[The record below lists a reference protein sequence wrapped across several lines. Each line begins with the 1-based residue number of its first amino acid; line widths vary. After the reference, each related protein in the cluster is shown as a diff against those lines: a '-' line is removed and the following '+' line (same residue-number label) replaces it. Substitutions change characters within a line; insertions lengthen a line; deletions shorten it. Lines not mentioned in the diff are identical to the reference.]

1 MQQFCNNDYMAETND
16 EGVENSPSED
26 KFATVGSDA
35 METECDEEFDL
46 DCQQYENILDLSDFS
61 PDKYNVEDS
70 IAYMYKMALL
80 HTSYGNYANGKSPPL
95 VNREQQQP
103 NVVSYFKLLVT
114 SKKKGHNFNYWL
126 NKWETIEV
134 RIILRPFFSFIENI
148 FPPSPSDVVIVVA
161 GTLVST
167 SVISFI
173 PTLLVT
179 TIGSVSGFMTL
190 FFIGTQ
196 VDKKIIEKGRFK
208 FLSTEALTKA
218 EKWFSKYGYW
228 IILGNR
234 FLSGTRAVIS
244 FFAGLSELNFKKTFL
259 LAFTSSFVWNL
270 LIISLGVMFG
280 NNVALVD
287 SYLKTYSNI
296 VLIVTIVLVVLL
308 ILKYFLQKGRKSKS

>member
-1 MQQFCNNDYMAETND
+1 MFEDIL
-16 EGVENSPSED
+16 NSL
-26 KFATVGSDA
+26 A
-35 METECDEEFDL
+35 
-46 DCQQYENILDLSDFS
+46 DF
-61 PDKYNVEDS
+61 
-70 IAYMYKMALL
+70 
-80 HTSYGNYANGKSPPL
+80 PPL
-95 VNREQQQP
+95 WIYA
-103 NVVSYFKLLVT
+103 SLF
-114 SKKKGHNFNYWL
+114 
-126 NKWETIEV
+126 
-134 RIILRPFFSFIENI
+134 FFSFIENI

-179 TIGSVSGFMTL
+179 SIGSVLGFMTL

-208 FLSTEALTKA
+208 FLSSDALDKA

-228 IILGNR
+228 VILGNR

-259 LAFTSSFVWNL
+259 LALTSSFVWNL

-287 SYLKTYSNI
+287 QHLKTYSNI
-296 VLIVTIVLVVLL
+296 VLAITIVVMVIL
-308 ILKYFLQKGRKSKS
+308 ILRYFLQKRREPKA

>member
-1 MQQFCNNDYMAETND
+1 ML
-16 EGVENSPSED
+16 ED
-26 KFATVGSDA
+26 
-35 METECDEEFDL
+35 
-46 DCQQYENILDLSDFS
+46 ILHSLADFS
-61 PDKYNVEDS
+61 PLWIY
-70 IAYMYKMALL
+70 
-80 HTSYGNYANGKSPPL
+80 
-95 VNREQQQP
+95 
-103 NVVSYFKLLVT
+103 VSLF
-114 SKKKGHNFNYWL
+114 
-126 NKWETIEV
+126 
-134 RIILRPFFSFIENI
+134 FFSFIENI

-167 SVISFI
+167 DVISFI

-208 FLSTEALTKA
+208 FLSFDALTKA

-244 FFAGLSELNFKKTFL
+244 FFAGLSELNPKKTL
-259 LAFTSSFVWNL
+259 TLSLISSTIWNL
-270 LIISLGVMFG
+270 LIISLGVLFG
-280 NNVALVD
+280 NNIPLID

-296 VLIVTIVLVVLL
+296 VLIITAAVVVVLVVRY
-308 ILKYFLQKGRKSKS
+308 ILQKRRKQNA

>member
-1 MQQFCNNDYMAETND
+1 MFEDIL
-16 EGVENSPSED
+16 NSL
-26 KFATVGSDA
+26 A
-35 METECDEEFDL
+35 
-46 DCQQYENILDLSDFS
+46 DF
-61 PDKYNVEDS
+61 
-70 IAYMYKMALL
+70 
-80 HTSYGNYANGKSPPL
+80 PPL
-95 VNREQQQP
+95 WIYA
-103 NVVSYFKLLVT
+103 SLF
-114 SKKKGHNFNYWL
+114 
-126 NKWETIEV
+126 
-134 RIILRPFFSFIENI
+134 FFSFIENI

-179 TIGSVSGFMTL
+179 SIGSVLGFMTL

-208 FLSTEALTKA
+208 FLSRDALDKA

-259 LAFTSSFVWNL
+259 LALTSSFVWNL

-287 SYLKTYSNI
+287 QHLKTYSNI
-296 VLIVTIVLVVLL
+296 VLAITIVVMVIL
-308 ILKYFLQKGRKSKS
+308 ILRYFLQKRREPKA

>member
-1 MQQFCNNDYMAETND
+1 MFEDIL
-16 EGVENSPSED
+16 NSL
-26 KFATVGSDA
+26 A
-35 METECDEEFDL
+35 
-46 DCQQYENILDLSDFS
+46 DF
-61 PDKYNVEDS
+61 
-70 IAYMYKMALL
+70 
-80 HTSYGNYANGKSPPL
+80 PPL
-95 VNREQQQP
+95 WIYA
-103 NVVSYFKLLVT
+103 SLF
-114 SKKKGHNFNYWL
+114 
-126 NKWETIEV
+126 
-134 RIILRPFFSFIENI
+134 FFSFIENI

-179 TIGSVSGFMTL
+179 SIGSVLGFMTL

-208 FLSTEALTKA
+208 FLSRDALDKA

-228 IILGNR
+228 VILGNR

-259 LAFTSSFVWNL
+259 LALTSSFVWNL

-287 SYLKTYSNI
+287 QHLKTYSNI
-296 VLIVTIVLVVLL
+296 VLAITIVVMVIL
-308 ILKYFLQKGRKSKS
+308 ILRYFLQKKREPKA